1 MVFKDRT
8 FNGRDPE
15 HFDGPHPAWLEG
27 KVAEALA
34 EAGDL
39 DASDIKVT
47 CVEGAIILTGS
58 VGSQEEAIRAVQ
70 TAATIEGVTSVD
82 NRLSFLSGMK

>member
-1 MVFKDRT
+1 MVFKDRM
-8 FNGRDPE
+8 FNGREPE
-15 HFDGPHPAWLEG
+15 HFDGPHPARLEG

-47 CVEGAIILTGS
+47 SAAGAIVLTGS
-58 VGSQEEAIRAVQ
+58 VGTREEAIRAVQ

-82 NRLSFLSGMK
+82 NRLSFLSGVE